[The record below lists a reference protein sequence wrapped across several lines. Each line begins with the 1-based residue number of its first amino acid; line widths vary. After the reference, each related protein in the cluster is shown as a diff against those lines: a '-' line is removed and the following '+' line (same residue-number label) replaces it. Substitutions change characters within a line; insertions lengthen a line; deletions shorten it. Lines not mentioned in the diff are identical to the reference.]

1 MNLFMSYIYIH
12 HPTSHQYCP
21 RPLQSIKP
29 LNYNLLPST
38 QLSSAHHP
46 TNLHTDF
53 DPNMPPSFIYRKAF
67 QACWRL
73 DRILLPRPPPQAYLA
88 FLRSRPSSI
97 NRMKVWWWNK
107 TPMGRNLFVIAPWSV
122 ATHVWFYRLLWKS

>member
-1 MNLFMSYIYIH
+1 MSCIF
-12 HPTSHQYCP
+12 TTP
-21 RPLQSIKP
+21 RHINIVLDH
-29 LNYNLLPST
+29 YNLSNLSIT
-38 QLSSAHHP
+38 TYYHQLSSAQLSSALHP